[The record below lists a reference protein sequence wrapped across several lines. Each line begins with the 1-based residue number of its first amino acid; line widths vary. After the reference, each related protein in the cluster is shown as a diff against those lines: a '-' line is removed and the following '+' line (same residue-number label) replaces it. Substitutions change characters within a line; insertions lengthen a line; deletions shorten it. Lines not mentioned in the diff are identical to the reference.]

1 MLQITDKNKAKV
13 YQSEG
18 KPSDDFSY
26 NFEGENRITMCFST
40 RRSEETSISFRYQVG
55 NELKPINKSP
65 RTEYVTSSNRY
76 HSLYLADDVNNLA
89 DKLQYVATEIYAMQ
103 DEQRYTREKQHN
115 YKQGMMRCFV
125 DDI

>member
-1 MLQITDKNKAKV
+1 MLQITDKNNAKV

-26 NFEGENRITMCFST
+26 NFESENRITMCFST
-40 RRSEETSISFRYQVG
+40 RRSEETSISFRYQLG

-65 RTEYVTSSNRY
+65 RTEYVTSSSP
-76 HSLYLADDVNNLA
+76 HPILWLVDDVNNLA

-115 YKQGMMRCFV
+115 YKQGRMHCFV
-125 DDI
+125 GET

>member
-1 MLQITDKNKAKV
+1 
-13 YQSEG
+13 
-18 KPSDDFSY
+18 
-26 NFEGENRITMCFST
+26 MCFST

-65 RTEYVTSSNRY
+65 RTEYVTSSSY
-76 HSLYLADDVNNLA
+76 EWFFSLVDDVNNLA

-115 YKQGMMRCFV
+115 YKQGMLIICV
-125 DDI
+125 CEI

>member
-26 NFEGENRITMCFST
+26 NFEGENRITMC
-40 RRSEETSISFRYQVG
+40 ISFRYQVG

-65 RTEYVTSSNRY
+65 RTEYVTSSSRY

>member
-1 MLQITDKNKAKV
+1 MLQITDKNNAKV

-26 NFEGENRITMCFST
+26 NFESENRITMCFST

-65 RTEYVTSSNRY
+65 RTEYVTSSSP
-76 HSLYLADDVNNLA
+76 HPILWLVDDVNNLA

-115 YKQGMMRCFV
+115 YKQGRMHCSV
-125 DDI
+125 GET

>member
-1 MLQITDKNKAKV
+1 MLQITDKNNAKV

-26 NFEGENRITMCFST
+26 NFESENRITMCFST

-65 RTEYVTSSNRY
+65 RTEYVTSSSP
-76 HSLYLADDVNNLA
+76 HPILWLVDDVNNLA

-115 YKQGMMRCFV
+115 YKQGRMHCIV
-125 DDI
+125 GET